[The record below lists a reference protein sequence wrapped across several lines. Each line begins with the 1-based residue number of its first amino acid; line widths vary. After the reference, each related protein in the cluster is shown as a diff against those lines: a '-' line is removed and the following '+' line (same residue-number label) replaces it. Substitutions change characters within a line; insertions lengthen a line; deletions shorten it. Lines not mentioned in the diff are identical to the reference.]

1 MKRRVLL
8 GALPFALTGCLS
20 SLPGPTGPRNP
31 PTEPEDDPRERAAEK
46 PLVVGDFRFK
56 RADDDT
62 LRVVLT
68 VTNRTDTEQTG
79 TVTGSLTFEG
89 ESYERTSE
97 VTVGGDE
104 QVETELFYENI
115 EFEAFQ
121 NADSFDFSASVE

>member
-8 GALPFALTGCLS
+8 GAIPFALTGCLS

-31 PTEPEDDPRERAAEK
+31 PTEPEDNPRERAAEK
-46 PLVVGDFRFK
+46 PLVVSDFRFK

-68 VTNRTDTEQTG
+68 VTNRTDSEQTG

-89 ESYERTSE
+89 EDYERTSE
-97 VTVGGDE
+97 VTVDGDG
-104 QVETELFYENI
+104 QVETELFYEAI